1 MAQSITYGSYA
12 FPSPTPL
19 VGYGVNPV
27 YAKGK
32 LDHYADSVDIV
43 GHLTGENLSGLH
55 LQKMEMVSGLISEFQ
70 TLTISHAPTI
80 SSVDRIF
87 VAAKPASISFDDSD
101 LTTVLPY
108 SVSFSSY
115 SSGVFS
121 EFFGIENPVDTWTF
135 QEGDGRITEAQHNV
149 SAKGVKVDSSSPL
162 ANAVFFVT
170 GRTTGC
176 RNISLFQTGAQT
188 DAIGGNGFL
197 TSRTENINKSDNT
210 YSINETYKYS
220 TSENPVTK
228 SGVFTSSSQ
237 IAYDKDN
244 GLSVNVNGSIQGS
257 MDACKEGEGLINTGM
272 FTAEQAT
279 EIAINAVASSLSNY
293 ESGIY
298 TFINRGPKTVN
309 YNINTGIN
317 KIDFAYQFMDPDNL
331 DQEGNVLH
339 KRTISVTASKDAS
352 LIKVSVQGNLTY
364 NGIFDI
370 VGTGDP
376 TTGERFQEVDGVF
389 SGIATGSGFIN
400 FAIEGLQ
407 DFRGGAGTGYHISG
421 NFINPEPLARNITK
435 DPYSSTIGYGVEFDN
450 RIDLASGTLSGLKV
464 SITDKKPIELSGIVP
479 SLVGF
484 SKQKLINRTA
494 GEYNISATCEAG
506 TGELQHLIDVCS
518 GYVTGVYAF
527 GESSSVNA
535 ATLSYNMGR
544 YY

>member
-1 MAQSITYGSYA
+1 M
-12 FPSPTPL
+12 
-19 VGYGVNPV
+19 
-27 YAKGK
+27 
-32 LDHYADSVDIV
+32 
-43 GHLTGENLSGLH
+43 
-55 LQKMEMVSGLISEFQ
+55 
-70 TLTISHAPTI
+70 
-80 SSVDRIF
+80 
-87 VAAKPASISFDDSD
+87 
-101 LTTVLPY
+101 
-108 SVSFSSY
+108 
-115 SSGVFS
+115 
-121 EFFGIENPVDTWTF
+121 
-135 QEGDGRITEAQHNV
+135 
-149 SAKGVKVDSSSPL
+149 
-162 ANAVFFVT
+162 
-170 GRTTGC
+170 
-176 RNISLFQTGAQT
+176 
-188 DAIGGNGFL
+188 
-197 TSRTENINKSDNT
+197 
-210 YSINETYKYS
+210 
-220 TSENPVTK
+220 
-228 SGVFTSSSQ
+228 
-237 IAYDKDN
+237 
-244 GLSVNVNGSIQGS
+244 
-257 MDACKEGEGLINTGM
+257 
-272 FTAEQAT
+272 
-279 EIAINAVASSLSNY
+279 
-293 ESGIY
+293 
-298 TFINRGPKTVN
+298 
-309 YNINTGIN
+309 
-317 KIDFAYQFMDPDNL
+317 
-331 DQEGNVLH
+331 
-339 KRTISVTASKDAS
+339 
-352 LIKVSVQGNLTY
+352 Y

-376 TTGERFQEVDGVF
+376 AIGERFQEVDGVF